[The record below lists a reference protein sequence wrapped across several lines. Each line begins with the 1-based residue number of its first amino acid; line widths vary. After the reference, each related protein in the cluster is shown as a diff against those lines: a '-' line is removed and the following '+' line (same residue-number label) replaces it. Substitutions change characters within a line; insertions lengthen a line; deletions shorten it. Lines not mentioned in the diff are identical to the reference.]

1 MRRRTL
7 KERNGS
13 DANRASSNL
22 NGSWHTEAA
31 MARALKTVAF
41 CLKLGTPEIGY
52 FEGTMIASHRT
63 CISGQA
69 NYHHLPMFKLYKFL
83 WRHCQPWDGKVLHF
97 PSAGPLQILQ
107 SDSPFWWNDELNR
120 TSLNSKHTSSCL
132 SNATDVLPLLPRVK
146 SSMCGSFSR
155 SPMRCLQ
162 RMHCHLLPTVLLTN
176 IVELL
181 QMLLC
186 RSLKTTPASLLEQS
200 PPGVACL

>member
-1 MRRRTL
+1 
-7 KERNGS
+7 
-13 DANRASSNL
+13 
-22 NGSWHTEAA
+22 
-31 MARALKTVAF
+31 
-41 CLKLGTPEIGY
+41 
-52 FEGTMIASHRT
+52 MIASHRT

-107 SDSPFWWNDELNR
+107 SDSPSWWNDELNR

-162 RMHCHLLPTVLLTN
+162 RMHCHLLPTVFASYKH
-176 IVELL
+176 
-181 QMLLC
+181 
-186 RSLKTTPASLLEQS
+186 RWTTPNAALSESQNNTCLTSWAESSRCCLLAVCC
-200 PPGVACL
+200 PD